1 MSDAPNVENAGV
13 SGKLLADALERI
25 GDRWMLLVIGA
36 LLEGPRRFG
45 ELQQSVPGVATNV
58 LSGRLREL
66 ERQGLVIAEPYSTR
80 PMRLEYRATARAAEL
95 GGVLRLLAAWGSGAT
110 GDLEA
115 PAHAVCGTALEVRY
129 WCPTCQQVV
138 DEDEEVWL

>member
-1 MSDAPNVENAGV
+1 MSDTANAENREG
-13 SGKLLADALERI
+13 SPQPLADALERI

-58 LSGRLREL
+58 LAGRLREL

-80 PMRLEYRATARAAEL
+80 PLRLEYRATARATEL
-95 GGVLRLLAAWGSGAT
+95 GGVLRLLAAWGSAGSAES
-110 GDLEA
+110 EA
-115 PAHAVCGTALEVRY
+115 AAHTVCGTALEVRY